1 MLQLFQPY
9 YKRQL
14 FSISRYFH
22 IKSSLS
28 YESII
33 HSHQV
38 EEWLD
43 SHCYSL
49 KPCPSQAEEMVPVGA
64 LCFSNLFMHA
74 REELK
79 FSIMLHPYGSKIS
92 PKICRSLMYTSAIF
106 LPTNRKQRCYL
117 YPQKSKQEQ
126 IINFFK
132 TLYDGEPQ
140 QYPQGSMMLF
150 IPLTD
155 NSHYSKE
162 YRSKIMFNHD
172 NSTVMKRL
180 FALEA

>member
-1 MLQLFQPY
+1 MALRTVDPLLIVLPYAASKQHYTPISSSKQIQSMDENRMLQLFQPY

-92 PKICRSLMYTSAIF
+92 PKICRSSIYTSAIF
-106 LPTNRKQRCYL
+106 LPTNRDAICIRRKV
-117 YPQKSKQEQ
+117 SK
-126 IINFFK
+126 N
-132 TLYDGEPQ
+132 
-140 QYPQGSMMLF
+140 
-150 IPLTD
+150 
-155 NSHYSKE
+155 
-162 YRSKIMFNHD
+162 
-172 NSTVMKRL
+172 RL
-180 FALEA
+180 